1 MKLKILSRLF
11 CALAL
16 VLSHVMCAVVAYN
29 YAALERCEMCSA
41 PASVA
46 FLLLIPYG
54 IGIVICAGLALFF
67 HKRNRCTEMND
78 K

>member
-1 MKLKILSRLF
+1 MRSKALSRLF

-16 VLSHVMCAVVAYN
+16 VLSHVACAVTAYN

-41 PASVA
+41 PAGVA

-54 IGIVICAGLALFF
+54 IGIGICAGLALFF
-67 HKRNRCTEMND
+67 RKRSRCAATDD